1 MRGNARSNG
10 IALGLVVLALL
21 ALLIPYIAL
30 KLIVIAAI
38 AAGLLAA
45 VLLR

>member
-1 MRGNARSNG
+1 MRGDARSTG
-10 IALGLVVLALL
+10 IALGLVLLALL

-30 KLIVIAAI
+30 KLVVIAAI
-38 AAGLLAA
+38 AAGLIAA